1 MKIGPRYKICKRLGS
16 AVFEKCQTQKFVLS
30 EERSTKSRRRGSRR
44 RSVSDYGRQLLEKQK
59 LRYAYGVHERQ
70 LSRYAREARMRH
82 GATGPAARLYV
93 ALESRLDNVVY
104 RLGFAETR
112 RQARQLVAHGHI
124 LLSGKKM
131 TIPSAKVALGNKIT
145 IRESSKGNTF
155 FAVLKDRLKE
165 HKSPPWLSL
174 NTKEMQGEVKGSP
187 VSEEVDS
194 IFDLGTVL
202 EYYSKR

>member
-30 EERSTKSRRRGSRR
+30 EERSTKSRRRGGRR
-44 RSVSDYGRQLLEKQK
+44 RSASDYGRQLLEKQK
-59 LRYAYGVHERQ
+59 LRYTYGVHERQ
-70 LSRYAREARMRH
+70 LTRYAREARMRH
-82 GATGPAARLYV
+82 GAAGPAAHLYT
-93 ALESRLDNVVY
+93 ALEARLDNVVY

-124 LLSGKKM
+124 LLNEKKM
-131 TIPSAKVALGNKIT
+131 TIPSAKVAPGNKVT
-145 IRESSKGNTF
+145 IRASSKDNTF
-155 FAVLKDRLKE
+155 FTVLKDRLKE
-165 HKSPPWLSL
+165 YKAPSWLSL
-174 NTKEMQGEVKGSP
+174 NAKEMQGEMKVSP
-187 VSEEVDS
+187 AAEEIES